1 MSTHGPGGP
10 TDTPPAAPAADPADA
25 AAGRALVEFWGT
37 RGSIPTPGSATQRY
51 GGNSSCVALDFGG
64 ELFICDAGTGIRALG
79 VELSRNATAA
89 PVRAHL
95 FFSHSHWDH
104 IQGFPFFT
112 PAYDPRSRITVYG
125 NHAGPGCMYDLLSG
139 QMQAQYFPV
148 SFRDL
153 GAVITRGELGE
164 PEGSLDEG
172 ADEAEAPTG
181 RAAMASVGLG
191 RLAEADEALQREGV
205 EINGVRVRI
214 FRGRHP
220 GGCIAYRFEHQGL
233 SVVYST
239 DNELDA
245 VLLNHHE
252 SMRDLDRMRKAP
264 LEFVDFAYGADL
276 LIGDAQYT
284 DQEYPRRVGWGHA
297 RANTLVDLAVQ
308 AEVKRLSLYH
318 HDPLQT
324 DVLVDQKV
332 EEARARAIHHGETRL
347 EVSGARERVQLRLR

>member
-1 MSTHGPGGP
+1 MSTDGNR
-10 TDTPPAAPAADPADA
+10 DPADA
-25 AAGRALVEFWGT
+25 GAARALVEFWGT

-64 ELFICDAGTGIRALG
+64 DLFICDAGTGIRSLG
-79 VELSRNATAA
+79 LELTRAAQHA

-112 PAYDPRSRITVYG
+112 PAYDPNARIVVYG

-153 GAVITRGELGE
+153 GAVITRGELAE
-164 PEGSLDEG
+164 PEGSLDE
-172 ADEAEAPTG
+172 DDQPPAPT
-181 RAAMASVGLG
+181 RAAMAAVGLG
-191 RLAEADEALQREGV
+191 RLQRADDALQHEGI
-205 EINGVRVRI
+205 EIDGVRVRI

-220 GGCIAYRFEHQGL
+220 GGSVAYRFERRGL

-245 VLLNHHE
+245 VLLNHHD
-252 SMRDLDRMRKAP
+252 SMRDLDRMRRAP
-264 LEFVDFAYGADL
+264 PAFVDFVRGADL

-284 DQEYPRRVGWGHA
+284 DDEYPRRAGWGHA

-308 AEVKRLSLYH
+308 AEVKRLALYH
-318 HDPLQT
+318 HDPLHT
-324 DVLVDQKV
+324 DLLVDQKV
-332 EEARARAIHHGETRL
+332 EVAQARALRHGETKL
-347 EVSGARERVQLRLR
+347 QVSGARERAQLRLR